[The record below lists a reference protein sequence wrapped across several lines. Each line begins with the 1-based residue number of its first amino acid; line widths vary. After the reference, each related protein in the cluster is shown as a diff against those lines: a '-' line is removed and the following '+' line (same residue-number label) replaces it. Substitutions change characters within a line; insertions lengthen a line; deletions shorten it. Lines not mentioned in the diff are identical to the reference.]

1 MKQIFLQH
9 LLTFIKKPR
18 EIIAAFGSSRANFF
32 RRCDTRR
39 SEAEPSVERSELA
52 EVLKPAGAR
61 TDRECELASDFKKAE
76 RSGAQPSLTSDA
88 KRR

>member
-1 MKQIFLQH
+1 M
-9 LLTFIKKPR
+9 
-18 EIIAAFGSSRANFF
+18 
-32 RRCDTRR
+32 
-39 SEAEPSVERSELA
+39 ERSELA